1 MHAEKRGHKS
11 EVEQRGVYG
20 KAWNVMKLK
29 YQRSNKITKQKG
41 EKYIN

>member
-1 MHAEKRGHKS
+1 MEGLGGTREG
-11 EVEQRGVYG
+11 E
-20 KAWNVMKLK
+20 NVTKLK

>member
-1 MHAEKRGHKS
+1 MERHEG
-11 EVEQRGVYG
+11 QREGE
-20 KAWNVMKLK
+20 NVIKLK